1 MNRRDFL
8 SSISCSLVGLSE
20 VSLVR
25 PFGGSGDGAC
35 WLDVC
40 APFISYDSAAGMFSE
55 IVLTSDNFSGISG
68 YRDGKEQTE
77 YEFHLYDVDGKPVNG
92 SPRKLTVPAMRTTVI
107 DMRELTGGGERFEG
121 GLRIRLRPV
130 SRDLTHASDLFSSA
144 FVRWRNDSSW
154 DNVHANPDP
163 LGWQNTSSY
172 FYSMPFPGLGEYD
185 CRFGFFNPSEHR
197 SAGKIVLY
205 TSAGKIAAS
214 EGFDL
219 KPGASLVFDL
229 NTGKV
234 EKSGAPPARKG
245 YDSHGL
251 LAVTNDEGTSKGFGY
266 LMIHRRGSDRFS
278 VEHPIHQGI
287 FVPAPVTAPFDA
299 GDRFRARNV
308 LYSPLVFRK
317 KKIGGVTLET
327 RFYFGTGLP
336 LEEAQWLY
344 PFIVDESGTAV
355 WSSQS
360 DRHFAAEYPEQS
372 DKGVI
377 RLRTGQ
383 SFRLD
388 LQRLDLPDNFSGGLG
403 LAVSPDTTHTLQKV
417 EVRVAEWGAHAFTHF
432 RPGLRSARMYQKPS
446 QRGGLATDYIVSGA
460 RLVRTKSGILSDE
473 VIGAINIE
481 DKGTEARPV
490 LELFG
495 SKGLFKRIQLPVI
508 PGFACRHF
516 LLSDLVPGEV
526 ETDILTIRMVDE
538 QATLLMSAV
547 HLDYRKRDIALDH
560 GSDRFSTY
568 LDYGCR

>member
-1 MNRRDFL
+1 L
-8 SSISCSLVGLSE
+8 
-20 VSLVR
+20 
-25 PFGGSGDGAC
+25 
-35 WLDVC
+35 
-40 APFISYDSAAGMFSE
+40 FSE

-68 YRDGKEQTE
+68 HRDGKEQTE
-77 YEFHLYDVDGKPVNG
+77 YEFHLYDVDGRPVNG
-92 SPRKLTVPAMRTTVI
+92 TPRKLTVPAMRTTVV
-107 DMRELTGGGERFEG
+107 DARELTGGRERFEG

-144 FVRWRNDSSW
+144 FVRWKNDSSW

-185 CRFGFFNPSEHR
+185 CRFGFFNPSGHR
-197 SAGKIVLY
+197 SAGTIVMY
-205 TSAGKIAAS
+205 SSSGKVAAS
-214 EGFDL
+214 ERFEL
-219 KPGASLVFDL
+219 KPGASLYFDL
-229 NTGKV
+229 NAGKV
-234 EKSGAPPARKG
+234 EKSGAPPVRKG

-266 LMIHRRGSDRFS
+266 LMIRRPGTDRFS
-278 VEHPIHQGI
+278 VEHPIHQGL
-287 FVPAPVTAPFDA
+287 FTPAPSVAPFDA
-299 GDRFRARNV
+299 GNRFKARNV
-308 LYSPLVFRK
+308 LYSPLVFRR

-344 PFIVDESGTAV
+344 PFIVDEAGTAV
-355 WSSQS
+355 WSSQNDELLAKELPGQF
-360 DRHFAAEYPEQS
+360 DR
-372 DKGVI
+372 GVI
-377 RLRTGQ
+377 RLSANQ
-383 SFRLD
+383 SCRLD
-388 LQRLDLPDNFSGGLG
+388 LQRLTLPDNFSGGLG

-473 VIGAINIE
+473 VIGAINIG

-495 SKGLFKRIQLPVI
+495 SKGLIKRIQLPVI

-516 LLSDLVPGEV
+516 LLSDLAPGEV